1 MTSPALQRLQS
12 MDALKFFA
20 IFLVLWGHC
29 VQYLI
34 SGEFADKPVYRHI
47 YSFHMPL
54 FMMLSGFFFAMTC
67 RRGFWKLSVKKFR
80 QLLLPVLCWILIFT
94 IARRTTMGL
103 PSLGELKGAYLSG
116 LWFLKSAFVCSII
129 GYFAFVTMRRHM
141 IWGGVI
147 SLVVSQLINSP
158 LLQISYM
165 YPCFLAGGVLWI
177 NYDAF
182 KKHIG
187 RIAIVTGAIFISANI
202 FLDSYVY
209 STAKDAFDSLDLMTT
224 DAIRFI
230 GWRVYRLVMG
240 ICGGVFLIA
249 LTEFIFSKPRSGRLD
264 RHHVGMG
271 QDDIG
276 NLHPA
281 IIHS

>member
-94 IARRTTMGL
+94 IARQHNHGIT
-103 PSLGELKGAYLSG
+103 
-116 LWFLKSAFVCSII
+116 II
-129 GYFAFVTMRRHM
+129 GRTKGRISQRTVVSEKRVCVQYHRLLRIRNDAATYV
-141 IWGGVI
+141 WGG
-147 SLVVSQLINSP
+147 
-158 LLQISYM
+158 
-165 YPCFLAGGVLWI
+165 
-177 NYDAF
+177 
-182 KKHIG
+182 
-187 RIAIVTGAIFISANI
+187 
-202 FLDSYVY
+202 
-209 STAKDAFDSLDLMTT
+209 
-224 DAIRFI
+224 
-230 GWRVYRLVMG
+230 
-240 ICGGVFLIA
+240 
-249 LTEFIFSKPRSGRLD
+249 
-264 RHHVGMG
+264 
-271 QDDIG
+271 
-276 NLHPA
+276 
-281 IIHS
+281 